1 MKTKHLKHR
10 LVCLDL
16 ARVGSDDV
24 GALRLTEG
32 AKASI
37 RVLGSDRK
45 MVGGALLELIQ
56 RAGDGQRTGLHLA
69 HLHPAL
75 LRWAA
80 RFSLKCESRFF
91 SLGIEIYDSL
101 TILHTVS
108 CQ

>member
-1 MKTKHLKHR
+1 MHGQSRRT
-10 LVCLDL
+10 D
-16 ARVGSDDV
+16 GV
-24 GALRLTEG
+24 GALRITEG

-45 MVGGALLELIQ
+45 MVGGARLDLSQ
-56 RAGDGQRTGLHLA
+56 SAGHGQRTGLHLA

-80 RFSLKCESRFF
+80 RFSLECESRFF

-101 TILHTVS
+101 TILHTV
-108 CQ
+108 